1 VSPTLETP
9 LHTLLAE
16 LVADLKR
23 QAPYAAALLT
33 SGSGTRLTLNKGEQ
47 SLHTPDPSQG
57 VVFTIFTGEHFEEYA
72 TSDLALD
79 RLARAVRDWARDVYR
94 RLPTDTGG
102 EAYRRFPTGTDG
114 DLYRRL
120 PAGMG
125 GVRVPPASSPV
136 WGLQHFQTPCQI
148 PPNSLS
154 LPEKLERMRAIQQ
167 QALSFHPQIRNA
179 NLYYSDQLETKLFI
193 SGSRQMLQEIA
204 RTSLF
209 LDIIV
214 ADGPI
219 MQHNWL
225 SKTGTGGL
233 EITEVSE
240 SELAST
246 CETALRLL
254 SAEKI
259 EPGLYDIVTDP
270 SISGTIAHE
279 SFGHGVEL
287 DLFPKGR
294 ARAAAY
300 LGQRVA
306 APDVQLYDD
315 PTIPGAFASYFFDD
329 EGQPAAPTH
338 ILQDGVFVAPLSDLM
353 SATFTR
359 RLRTANGRR
368 EHYGRKSYARMT
380 NTFFGAGTST
390 PEELIASLEH
400 GIYLHQAGSGMEDPL
415 GWGVQVTAHYG
426 EEIINGR
433 PTGRLFAPIGVTGY
447 VPDLLHSISGIGN
460 DLALDGGWCGKG
472 HKEWLPVSSGGPH
485 LRMKARLG

>member
-1 VSPTLETP
+1 VNIALETP

-23 QAPYAAALLT
+23 HAPYAAALLT
-33 SGSGTRLTLNKGEQ
+33 SSTGTHMTLDRREQ

-57 VVFTIFTGEHFEEYA
+57 VVFTVFTGEHFEEYA
-72 TSDLALD
+72 TSDLAPEH
-79 RLARAVRDWARDVYR
+79 LARAVRDWANSLALSPDQ
-94 RLPTDTGG
+94 
-102 EAYRRFPTGTDG
+102 
-114 DLYRRL
+114 
-120 PAGMG
+120 PAHPEMI
-125 GVRVPPASSPV
+125 ASNSPS
-136 WGLQHFQTPCQI
+136 LQQFQTPCQL
-148 PPNSLS
+148 PLTSLS
-154 LPEKLERMRAIQQ
+154 LPEKLERVRAVQQ
-167 QALSFHPQIRNA
+167 QALNFHPRVRNV
-179 NLYYSDQLETKLFI
+179 NLSYSDQLETKLFI
-193 SGSRQMLQEIA
+193 SPSRHMRQELA

-219 MQHNWL
+219 MQHSWL

-233 EITEVSE
+233 EITEISE
-240 SELAST
+240 QELAHA

-259 EPGLYDIVTDP
+259 EPGLYDVVTDP
-270 SISGTIAHE
+270 SVSGTIAHE

-294 ARAAAY
+294 ARAADY
-300 LGQRVA
+300 LNQRVA

-329 EGQPAAPTH
+329 EGQLAAPTH

-359 RLRTANGRR
+359 RLRTSNGRR
-368 EHYGRKSYARMT
+368 EDYTRKSYARMT
-380 NTFFGAGTST
+380 NTFFGAGAST
-390 PEELIASLEH
+390 PEELIADLEH
-400 GIYLHQAGSGMEDPL
+400 GIYLRQASSGMEDPL

-426 EEIINGR
+426 EEIINGK
-433 PTGRLFAPIGVTGY
+433 PTGRLFAPVGITGY
-447 VPDLLHSISGIGN
+447 VPDLLQSISGIGN

-472 HKEWLPVSSGGPH
+472 QKEWLPVSSGGPH
-485 LRMKARLG
+485 LRLKARLG